1 MESECDMST
10 RVESPLGYTIT
21 DVLAH
26 LKARARKL
34 HKQAEKGSPLE
45 VARLRAFPGF
55 ASLTDDE
62 LIAQLKRRHCLSVI
76 AMEVGFRGW
85 AQLAHVLEDG
95 DQSADF
101 GTLLCP
107 KRMMV
112 HQNIWLAHYAEAVQ
126 VRDDHGG
133 YLLGYK
139 KQYFVADGDFLLDLG
154 LDPEAEDWESMG
166 RNWIEP
172 GDLNAR
178 ARLYARLFAER
189 LPV

>member
-1 MESECDMST
+1 M
-10 RVESPLGYTIT
+10 GYTVT
-21 DVLAH
+21 DVLAQ

-55 ASLTDDE
+55 VSPTDDE

-85 AQLAHVLEDG
+85 AQLAHVLEGG

-107 KRMMV
+107 GRMMP
-112 HQNIWLAHYAEAVQ
+112 HQNIWFAHYSEAVE
-126 VRDDHGG
+126 VRHQHGG

-154 LDPEAEDWESMG
+154 LDPEADDWESMG
-166 RNWIEP
+166 RNWIQP